1 MTRGNLPDLVAHAYE
16 AACDFNGLTEWV
28 GEVAAYFGNVEAAL
42 IIWPT
47 KTPDELM
54 ILARGKLPES
64 LQEEFKQRDIPGGLF
79 AAISELP
86 EGDTFLLSDAFH
98 PTHPPPDEESPPT
111 ALRAL
116 IGTVIVDDVHR
127 CCLTLF
133 RDADR
138 NEFSQLE
145 SDTLAMLMGYFRR
158 AIVFNKRFI
167 DIFNQHKTASAILDS
182 APRGIVTVGQNG
194 QVTYSNAEAQ
204 RIFSQADGVS
214 LNNNKINFRDEKL
227 REKYAYFIEIAGQE
241 TETPGKPER
250 MSAVIKRPSTDTPYQ
265 LMAYTLPVDR
275 RKALLSEDE
284 AHAVLI
290 IQDAT
295 KNLQLRADLLQTFY
309 NLSMAEAN
317 LAVTLYKGNTLPEA
331 ADKLH
336 VSINTARSQLR
347 GIFKKVGV
355 NSQAML
361 LQALASGAKD
371 VTRNTYKS
379 SIN

>member
-1 MTRGNLPDLVAHAYE
+1 
-16 AACDFNGLTEWV
+16 
-28 GEVAAYFGNVEAAL
+28 
-42 IIWPT
+42 
-47 KTPDELM
+47 
-54 ILARGKLPES
+54 
-64 LQEEFKQRDIPGGLF
+64 
-79 AAISELP
+79 
-86 EGDTFLLSDAFH
+86 
-98 PTHPPPDEESPPT
+98 
-111 ALRAL
+111 
-116 IGTVIVDDVHR
+116 
-127 CCLTLF
+127 
-133 RDADR
+133 
-138 NEFSQLE
+138 
-145 SDTLAMLMGYFRR
+145 LMGYFRR
-158 AIVFNKRFI
+158 AIIFNKRFI
-167 DIFNQHKTASAILDS
+167 DIFNQHKTTSAVLDS

-204 RIFSQADGVS
+204 RIFSQADGVN